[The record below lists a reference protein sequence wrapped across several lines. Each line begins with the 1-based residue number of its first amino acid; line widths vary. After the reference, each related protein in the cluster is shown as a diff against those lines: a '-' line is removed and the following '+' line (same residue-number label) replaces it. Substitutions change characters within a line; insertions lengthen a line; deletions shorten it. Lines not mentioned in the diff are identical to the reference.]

1 MAVRKRPKGDFVA
14 AHTGVNHGT
23 GLNRT
28 ETPRYDHVTKARG
41 LALVV
46 ASLFAAAAVLA
57 LVRPFLLRAGEHL
70 LPPAAWEGPNRRQH
84 QVPPSQA
91 LLAVLRRAD
100 GLAEQGDSTQAS
112 AAYIQYLEESAHRG
126 ERVSEAAHFNA
137 AATFSA
143 VGDFDRA
150 DRHYSFALGADPKSA
165 SSDRASDVA
174 AGMAITAS
182 RRGDSRQSVRRWREA
197 LSFRPL
203 DANLKFALGRELE
216 RVGDDESLN
225 EALTHL
231 RAAAVAQPSSPRF
244 HFFLGV
250 LTSKLYG
257 ADAAK
262 EHFSRALAVPADT
275 GALHELALETADEH
289 PEHALAFFAKAV
301 DKTKSRMHARAIVYA
316 WGRTLAD
323 FGRDREEQAL
333 YADAARGGILADA
346 RQRPLVLD
354 AALIPASPWPDA
366 DVLNALRPAIELLES
381 NADAIR

>member
-1 MAVRKRPKGDFVA
+1 MAIRKRPA
-14 AHTGVNHGT
+14 PLSGVINHSTTT
-23 GLNRT
+23 GLTPT
-28 ETPRYDHVTKARG
+28 ETPRYGHVTKARG

-46 ASLFAAAAVLA
+46 ASLFATAAVLS

-70 LPPAAWEGPNRRQH
+70 LPPAAWEGPSRRQHQH

-100 GLAEQGDSTQAS
+100 GLAEQGDSTQAA

-126 ERVSEAAHFNA
+126 ERVLEAAHFNA

-165 SSDRASDVA
+165 PSDRASDVA

-182 RRGDSRQSVRRWREA
+182 RRGDARQSVRLWCEA
-197 LSFRPL
+197 LSHRPL
-203 DANLKFALGRELE
+203 DANLLFALGRELE

-231 RAAAVAQPSSPRF
+231 RAAAAAQPSSPRF

-250 LTSKLYG
+250 LTTKLNG
-257 ADAAK
+257 ADAAT
-262 EHFSRALAVPADT
+262 EHFSRALAVSADA

-323 FGRDREEQAL
+323 LGRDREEQAL

-354 AALIPASPWPDA
+354 AALVPASPWPDA
-366 DVLNALRPAIELLES
+366 DVLKALRPAIELLES